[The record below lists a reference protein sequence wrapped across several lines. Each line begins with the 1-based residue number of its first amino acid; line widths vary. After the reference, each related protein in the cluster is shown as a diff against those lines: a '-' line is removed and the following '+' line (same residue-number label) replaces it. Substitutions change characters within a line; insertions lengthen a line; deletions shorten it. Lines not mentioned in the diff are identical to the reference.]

1 MVKQEIR
8 FLLKFYVCLKITKIV
23 SIMLS
28 KKKGFVNKRNM
39 SQADAMKEMKYK
51 GDLRPNIKGKK
62 KSSENPGDTLV
73 AKTEHGREINI
84 KRNQVI
90 VSFAFF
96 NFMKIIVY
104 R

>member
-1 MVKQEIR
+1 
-8 FLLKFYVCLKITKIV
+8 
-23 SIMLS
+23 MLS

-90 VSFAFF
+90 VSCLAF
-96 NFMKIIVY
+96 NFMKIIY
-104 R
+104 ILLLKLHFHT